1 MHLEDDS
8 TRIFLNTHGTNSEG
22 VRPELIDLLHYM
34 EHTNEKS
41 LSFAN
46 DKLSALQQNVKSV
59 QENAEIGVRYMQLWE
74 EFVEKYNEGQYD
86 GWQDGHDRGLK
97 EGHEAGLQEGHK
109 AGLQEGRIDNS
120 IDFILEALES
130 LGNIPN
136 VLKNKITSETD
147 ISLLKIWMKKA
158 ARAESIEDFE
168 KEIL

>member
-1 MHLEDDS
+1 MRLEDDS

-74 EFVEKYNEGQYD
+74 EFVDEKVVPGGNAMELYFE
-86 GWQDGHDRGLK
+86 
-97 EGHEAGLQEGHK
+97 
-109 AGLQEGRIDNS
+109 DN
-120 IDFILEALES
+120 DLDAFAEKLEASPYEIQYVNRLMEHDWGQRVIRFYDPDMHLIEVGES
-130 LGNIPN
+130 LEY
-136 VLKNKITSETD
+136 V
-147 ISLLKIWMKKA
+147 
-158 ARAESIEDFE
+158 AR
-168 KEIL
+168 K

>member
-1 MHLEDDS
+1 MEIPGLRLEDNA
-8 TRIFLNTHGTNSEG
+8 TRIFLNTHGTNPEG

-41 LSFAN
+41 LSFTN
-46 DKLSALQQNVKSV
+46 DKLSTLQQNVKSV

-97 EGHEAGLQEGHK
+97 EG
-109 AGLQEGRIDNS
+109 RINNS

-168 KEIL
+168 KEIS